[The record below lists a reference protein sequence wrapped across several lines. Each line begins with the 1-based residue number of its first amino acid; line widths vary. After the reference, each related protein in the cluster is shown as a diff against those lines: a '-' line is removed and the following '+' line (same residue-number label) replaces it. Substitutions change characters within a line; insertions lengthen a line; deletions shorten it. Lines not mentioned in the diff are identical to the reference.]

1 LGNKMQNKYIS
12 LLILLF
18 IFNVNNLFSQYDD
31 LYLQAN
37 TAFLSNSFEKAEKL
51 FSEIIKTKPDFKDVF
66 VKRGMCYLFTNQLEL
81 AENDF
86 TQALNYNPKNVDAYN
101 GRGLA
106 YENMSESKKA
116 LEDYSQAIKYNS
128 KFTEAYINRG
138 HIYSKNSEY
147 EKSINDFSTAIQ
159 LDSKNPASYFGRAK
173 VHYKMKF
180 FDKSMNDFNTAIAKG
195 LINPEVYYEKG
206 NCYFRKKDLKNA
218 IKDYTE
224 ALKIN
229 PKYLDALNNRAIA
242 YEQIGN
248 TIRAEEDRIRISD
261 ITGVKFVPKNQLKYK
276 TYKTKNGEMSI
287 ILPENWYAFEE
298 STKDEIKL
306 NISMKNE
313 KMLNPGVPN
322 VIMSISK
329 GMKKKYNV
337 YTDSEIL
344 SFWKGSMAQNAED
357 YERYDIL
364 TQKSYRHNNKLAQS
378 QETVLQYNRSAN
390 TLFSYEIGIAD
401 TDKFFYAYLQCPD
414 RQVEYMK
421 DIFEK
426 ASKSIYIKF

>member
-1 LGNKMQNKYIS
+1 MQNKYIS

>member
-1 LGNKMQNKYIS
+1 MQNKYIS

-18 IFNVNNLFSQYDD
+18 ILNVNNLFSQYDN
-31 LYLQAN
+31 LYQEAN
-37 TAFLSNSFEKAEKL
+37 TAFLSNNFEKAENL
-51 FSEIIKTKPDFKDVF
+51 FSEIIKSKPDFKDVF
-66 VKRGMCYLFTNQLEL
+66 IKRGMCYLLTNQLEL

-106 YENMSESKKA
+106 YENMGNSKKA
-116 LEDYSQAIKYNS
+116 WEDFSEAIKFNS

-138 HIYSKNSEY
+138 HIYNKNSEY
-147 EKSINDFSTAIQ
+147 EKSIYDFGTAMQ
-159 LDSKNPASYFGRAK
+159 LDPKNPAAYFGRAK
-173 VHYKMKF
+173 VYYNMKF
-180 FDKSMNDFNTAIAKG
+180 FDKSINDFNTAIGKG
-195 LINPEVYYEKG
+195 LNNPEVYYEKG

-229 PKYLDALNNRAIA
+229 PKYIDALNNRAIS
-242 YEQIGN
+242 YDKSGN
-248 TIRAEEDRIRISD
+248 TKRAEEDRMRISD
-261 ITGVKFVPKNQLKYK
+261 ITGLKFVPKNQLKYK
-276 TYKTKNGEMSI
+276 TYNTKNGEMSI
-287 ILPENWYAFEE
+287 TLPDNWYAFEE

-306 NISMKNE
+306 SISMKNE
-313 KMLNPGVPN
+313 KLLNPGVPN
-322 VIMSISK
+322 VIMSMSR

-337 YTDSEIL
+337 YTDNEIL
-344 SFWKGSMAQNAED
+344 GFWKGSMSKNAED

-378 QETVLQYNRSAN
+378 QETILQFNKSAIN
-390 TLFSYEIGIAD
+390 LYSYEIGIAD

-414 RQVEYMK
+414 IQIEYMK